1 MASNL
6 EESREVSVCMNET
19 LEYGESS
26 EDENEKENTSMGN
39 GNEVEV
45 GRSCPKKTV
54 NEKPEETVAAANV
67 RKETHKAYSI
77 PFKLEAVAFSEMK
90 SKEAAA
96 RKYGV
101 APKRIREWVK
111 QKDKLKECMDKP
123 GWEKRKKL
131 EGAGRKPMS
140 TNLEEKLFDWI
151 SEMLEKRNRVSRKM
165 VRNKA
170 RELSRQDVQIR
181 EDVEA
186 RGDSNFIA
194 SNGWL
199 NRFFRRHSL
208 TLRRKTTQGQK
219 IPLHYMQKLKNFIYY
234 IRSLRIK
241 NFYGMADMYA
251 MDETAVWLD
260 MPGSTTVSGIGESSV
275 PICTTGHEKSRITVC
290 LTAKANGTK
299 LPPMIIFK
307 GKRMDRDVA
316 ALPGVIPMMSDNG
329 WMNENLTLQY
339 LHSTLGRMTFNR
351 RLLVWDSY
359 SCHISQAV
367 KQEARKMKVDLAI
380 IPGGCTGIIQ
390 VCTQLLVNKL
400 TFVKAHIEYNVE

>member
-1 MASNL
+1 MADAF
-6 EESREVSVCMNET
+6 EEIVEYGGSSDESELNRTIEYAETNTGDDLGQNET
-19 LEYGESS
+19 DSLNNDTEL
-26 EDENEKENTSMGN
+26 
-39 GNEVEV
+39 V
-45 GRSCPKKTV
+45 RSNQKKTV
-54 NEKPEETVAAANV
+54 HEKKEEIAAAANA
-67 RKETHKAYSI
+67 RKETHKSYSI
-77 PFKLEAVAFSEMK
+77 PFKLEAVAFSEMN

-111 QKDKLKECMDKP
+111 QKEQLNEYMDAP

-131 EGAGRKPMS
+131 RGAGRKPMS
-140 TNLEEKLFDWI
+140 ATMEDQLFDWI
-151 SEMLEKRNRVSRKM
+151 SEMREKRCRVSRKM

-170 RELSRQDVQIR
+170 MELSRQDEQVR
-181 EDVEA
+181 ADVEA
-186 RGDSNFIA
+186 TESSFVA

-199 NRFFRRHSL
+199 NRFFKRHSL

-219 IPLHYMQKLKNFIYY
+219 IPLHYMQKLKNFIFY
-234 IRSLRIK
+234 IRSMRIK
-241 NFYGMADMYA
+241 NFYGMADIYA

-260 MPGSTTVSGIGESSV
+260 MPGSTTVSEIGEKSI
-275 PICTTGHEKSRITVC
+275 PIRTTGHEKSRITVC

-307 GKRMDRDVA
+307 GKRLDREVA
-316 ALPGVIPMMSDNG
+316 ALPGVVAVMSDNG

-339 LHSTLGRMTFNR
+339 LHSTLGRMTFSR

-359 SCHISQAV
+359 RCHISQAV
-367 KQEARKMKVDLAI
+367 KQEAKKMKVDMAI

-390 VCTQLLVNKL
+390 VCTHKIL
-400 TFVKAHIEYNVE
+400 A